1 MMNRYGVYGARA
13 IVPAY
18 AVARYPENL
27 SATEGA
33 AIWMQHLTAFGAL
46 VEFGRP
52 KKDTSVVI
60 TAASSSVG
68 LAAIRI
74 TRAAGA
80 LAITRGAGK
89 KQFLLD
95 AGAETGD

>member
-1 MMNRYGVYGARA
+1 
-13 IVPAY
+13 
-18 AVARYPENL
+18 
-27 SATEGA
+27 
-33 AIWMQHLTAFGAL
+33 
-46 VEFGRP
+46 
-52 KKDTSVVI
+52 VI